1 MAGRH
6 IKGKSQQSPLPTTPS
21 VSDSP
26 PATRREQQHTSRPL
40 LDPTLPNG
48 VVTSLSRCTCI
59 STPFLT
65 SAPRTPEVFNSLIK
79 PPESASWKACSSRKG
94 KKKRRGTPTTQ
105 QRFLPFPPRYAR
117 YKTNRH
123 FPPVTRRRRRI
134 SFGMKSQKKPRSVK

>member
-6 IKGKSQQSPLPTTPS
+6 IKGKSQQSPLPTTPA

-48 VVTSLSRCTCI
+48 DTLPHI
-59 STPFLT
+59 GSTNPGSFQW
-65 SAPRTPEVFNSLIK
+65 FNQTTRVRELEAMQQQK
-79 PPESASWKACSSRKG
+79 ER
-94 KKKRRGTPTTQ
+94 KKKRGTPTTQ
-105 QRFLPFPPRYAR
+105 QRFFLFPPRYAR

-123 FPPVTRRRRRI
+123 FSPVTRRVADERETR
-134 SFGMKSQKKPRSVK
+134 FE